1 MLTPPPDTFESP
13 RRSYRNPWVFGI
25 LILITA
31 FLLLI
36 MNFSTLSPGQLLTDP
51 FLQLP
56 TENSVRVVWFTEF
69 RGSRHRVF
77 FGDNLRQ
84 SVEANTIKLS
94 RTREDENSRVGEQI
108 EKGQIYRK
116 TIGRDIWRHE
126 AEVAGLI
133 PNLEVP
139 YRVISETEN
148 GKIIP
153 SDVFRLSA
161 KPTPGTPLKILLTSD
176 HQLKPMTAAN
186 LQKVEENIGKIDAVF
201 FAGDLVNIPDRAS
214 EWFDDNRGNAFFPL
228 LQGRGNYE
236 LKQDES
242 ATVYRGGKLIQN
254 APLFPA
260 LGNHEVMGIFDT
272 NKGLNEEFSQPQP
285 REVAEKNY
293 AENSAEINPNNNPEI
308 REYWLTNNSFN
319 TETYEEIF
327 TLPKNQN
334 GNEKYYAVT
343 FGDVRLVVLYVTNIW
358 RVPRLDADARGKYRE
373 RERDFNNPAEWGYG
387 QHIFEPIVK
396 GSPQYN
402 WLLSELDRPEFKRAK
417 YKIVM
422 FHHPP
427 HSLGENV
434 VPAYTDPVQ
443 IIDRNEDGNITAIRY
458 EYPRENDYIIRD
470 ILPLLEAAEVQLVF
484 YGHSHLWNRFISPSG
499 MHFLETSNVG
509 NSYGAYLGE
518 KRRNVP
524 ENYQE
529 EYAAVGDPNGLEPV
543 VPTLAPLR
551 GKDGEALPYI
561 ASNNISAFSILET
574 ETGTVSSYY
583 FDTREPN
590 SEVVKFDEFRLK

>member
-84 SVEANTIKLS
+84 SVEANTIQLS
-94 RTREDENSRVGEQI
+94 RTREDENSRVGEQV

-116 TIGRDIWRHE
+116 TVKRNIWRHE
-126 AEVAGLI
+126 AEVAGLT
-133 PNLEVP
+133 PNIEVP
-139 YRVISETEN
+139 YRVVSETEN
-148 GKIIP
+148 GKIIR
-153 SDVFRLSA
+153 SDVFRLAA

-186 LQKVEENIGKIDAVF
+186 LQKVEENFGKIDAVF

-214 EWFDDNRGNAFFPL
+214 EWFDDNRGNAFFSL

-236 LKQDES
+236 LKKDEN

-254 APLFPA
+254 APLFTA
-260 LGNHEVMGIFDT
+260 IGNHEVMGIYDT
-272 NKGLNEEFSQPQP
+272 NKGLNEQFGQPHP
-285 REVAEKNY
+285 RQVAEKNY
-293 AENSAEINPNNNPEI
+293 AEKSAAINPNNNLDN
-308 REYWLTNNSFN
+308 REEWIKNHSFN
-319 TETYEEIF
+319 TDTYEEIF
-327 TLPKNQN
+327 TLPKNKD

-358 RVPRLDADARGKYRE
+358 RVPRLEPNARGKYRE
-373 RERDFNNPAEWGYG
+373 RERDFNNPTEWGYG

-402 WLLSELDRPEFKRAK
+402 WLVSELDSPEFKRAK

-443 IIDRNEDGNITAIRY
+443 IIDRDEEGNIIAIRY
-458 EYPRENDYIIRD
+458 EYPRENDYIMGD
-470 ILPLLEAAEVQLVF
+470 VLPLLETAEVQLVF

-524 ENYQE
+524 ENYRE
-529 EYAAVGDPNGLEPV
+529 EYAAVGDQNGLEPV

-583 FDTREPN
+583 FDTRKPN